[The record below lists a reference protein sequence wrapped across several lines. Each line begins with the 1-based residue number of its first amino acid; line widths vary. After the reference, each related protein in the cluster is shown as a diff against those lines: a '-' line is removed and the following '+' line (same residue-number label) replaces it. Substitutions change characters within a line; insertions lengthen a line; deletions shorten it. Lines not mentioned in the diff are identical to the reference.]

1 MENEL
6 LTIAKLMNDFS
17 EKYNCRIDV
26 ETFECRCIG
35 KKEAEIVYRLKA
47 VKPELTKLEVI
58 S

>member
-6 LTIAKLMNDFS
+6 LTIAKLMDDFS
-17 EKYNCRIDV
+17 KKYNYRIDV
-26 ETFECRCIG
+26 ETFECRHIG

-47 VKPELTKLEVI
+47 IKPEITELEVI